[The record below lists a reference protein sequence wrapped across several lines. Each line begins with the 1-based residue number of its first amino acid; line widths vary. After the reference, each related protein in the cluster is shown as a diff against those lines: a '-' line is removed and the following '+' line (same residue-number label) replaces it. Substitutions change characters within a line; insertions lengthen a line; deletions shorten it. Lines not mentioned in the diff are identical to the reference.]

1 MKAILPYPRVYETTE
16 ISNFF
21 LPQINGSLGE
31 GNFYPLLFKAF
42 EDSMAE
48 LMLDI
53 ILIYELPH
61 LADEGK
67 I

>member
-1 MKAILPYPRVYETTE
+1 MKTILPYPRVYETTE
-16 ISNFF
+16 ISKSL
-21 LPQINGSLGE
+21 LPQMDCSLGE

-53 ILIYELPH
+53 ILIHELPY
-61 LADEGK
+61 LADKGE